1 MSHDCHGDDEE
12 DVEKS
17 PEEIQLEAEIRAIE
31 LDMALI
37 DLRRELQAQEELLE
51 RWEESI
57 RKLKE
62 EREEAE
68 IYRLHTDED
77 QRFDRRDERALKADF
92 RQAQES
98 VVLLRE
104 RVQRLEALRVE
115 QDIST

>member
-1 MSHDCHGDDEE
+1 MSHDCHGDEE
-12 DVEKS
+12 EENVEKS

-31 LDMALI
+31 LDSALI

-77 QRFDRRDERALKADF
+77 RRDERALKADF

-98 VVLLRE
+98 VALLRE
-104 RVQRLEALRVE
+104 RVQQLEALRT
-115 QDIST
+115 DR